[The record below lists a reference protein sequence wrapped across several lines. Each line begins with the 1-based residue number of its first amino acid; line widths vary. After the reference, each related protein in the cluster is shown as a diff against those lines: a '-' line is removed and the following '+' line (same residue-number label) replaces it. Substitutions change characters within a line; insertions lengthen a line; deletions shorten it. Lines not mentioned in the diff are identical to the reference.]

1 MFKNIILPTSLLAG
15 TIIGAGIFALPYVF
29 EKAGILTGLFY
40 LAVFSCVFT
49 LVHLMY
55 ADIIVRT
62 PENKRLPGYA
72 KIYLGAVGEWTAVLM
87 TIVGAIFVLLV
98 YLILSISFFNL
109 IFPSAGLADRYKLL
123 IFWFFGS
130 LAIFFGINRLAISE
144 FLITIGIG
152 AIIMVVFGFGVP
164 WLGEITEISLFNF
177 NDFFIPY
184 GAVLFSLGGVVAVPA
199 TLGYFRNNNDS
210 RLKAKNPIILGS
222 VLPAFVYLIFVF
234 GIFALSE
241 TVSQDS
247 ISGLSKGIPSVIL
260 ILLGVLGLASLWS
273 SYIVIGRNVKKSLE
287 HDLGVGAV
295 LAGAAVSV
303 LPLLMYFSGFQNFLR
318 LVGFVGGVFG
328 GLEGLLIVLVWLK
341 ARRIESQERVLRKIN
356 PFVAYLLISIFLGG
370 IIYEIINNI

>member
-40 LAVFSCVFT
+40 LAVFSGVFA
-49 LVHLMY
+49 LIHLMY

-72 KIYLGAVGEWTAVLM
+72 KIYLGAFGEWTAVLM

-109 IFPSAGLADRYKLL
+109 IFPSSGFADIYKLL

-130 LAIFFGINRLAISE
+130 SAFFFGVNRLAISE

-152 AIIMVVFGFGVP
+152 AIILVIFGFGVP
-164 WLGEITEISLFNF
+164 LFGDAAKISLFDFDNF
-177 NDFFIPY
+177 FVPY
-184 GAVLFSLGGVVAVPA
+184 GAVLFSLGGAVAVPA
-199 TLGYFRNNNDS
+199 TLGYFRSNNDS
-210 RLKAKNPIILGS
+210 RLKAKNPIIFGS
-222 VLPAFVYLIFVF
+222 ILPAFVYLIFVF

-247 ISGLSKGIPSVIL
+247 ISGLSRGVPSVVLVLFGIL
-260 ILLGVLGLASLWS
+260 GMASLWS

-295 LAGAAVSV
+295 LAGAVVSI
-303 LPLLMYFSGFQNFLR
+303 LPLLMYFFGFQNFLR
-318 LVGFVGGVFG
+318 IVGFAGGVFG
-328 GLEGLLIVLVWLK
+328 GLEGLLIVLMWLK
-341 ARRIESQERVLRKIN
+341 ARRVESPERILSKIN
-356 PFVAYLLISIFLGG
+356 PLVAYPLILIFLGG
-370 IIYEIINNI
+370 IIYTIL